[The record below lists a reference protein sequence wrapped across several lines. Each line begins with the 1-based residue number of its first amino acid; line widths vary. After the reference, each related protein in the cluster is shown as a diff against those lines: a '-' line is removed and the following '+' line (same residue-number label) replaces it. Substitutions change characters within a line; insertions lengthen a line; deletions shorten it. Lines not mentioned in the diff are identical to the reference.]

1 MKKNRLLYEKE
12 FEHDSCGVGF
22 VADIDGTRTNKVLQ
36 KAIQAVINLTHR
48 GATGSDKKTGD
59 GSGLLTQL
67 PLELFDEFLS
77 STTKDIPLGHLGVG
91 MFFMPKKTE
100 INHKESLE
108 IIKNSI
114 SKKGLS
120 LLAIREVPINP
131 SVLGQKA
138 LDVLPDI
145 YQFFV
150 SPKKFTNQDKFERD
164 LFLTR
169 KIIDNKA
176 LEEDI
181 QDLYCCSFSS
191 KTICYKGMLIAYQ
204 LDQFYLDLRNPNF
217 KTSIAVFHQRYS
229 TNTFPDWKLAHPYR
243 RIGHNGEINTLMGN
257 KNWMKARENS
267 VKSKVW
273 GKDIDT
279 IKPFIAPNGSDS
291 SDLDNALELLTLSG
305 RDILQSVCMLIP
317 EAYEKRP

>member
-22 VADIDGTRTNKVLQ
+22 VADIDGTRTNKVLK

-59 GSGLLTQL
+59 GAGLLTQL

-77 STTKDIPLGHLGVG
+77 SSVNDIPLGHLGVG

-114 SKKGLS
+114 SKKGLL

-138 LDVLPDI
+138 LDVLPDL
-145 YQFFV
+145 
-150 SPKKFTNQDKFERD
+150 S
-164 LFLTR
+164 
-169 KIIDNKA
+169 
-176 LEEDI
+176 
-181 QDLYCCSFSS
+181 
-191 KTICYKGMLIAYQ
+191 LIH
-204 LDQFYLDLRNPNF
+204 
-217 KTSIAVFHQRYS
+217 I
-229 TNTFPDWKLAHPYR
+229 
-243 RIGHNGEINTLMGN
+243 
-257 KNWMKARENS
+257 
-267 VKSKVW
+267 
-273 GKDIDT
+273 
-279 IKPFIAPNGSDS
+279 
-291 SDLDNALELLTLSG
+291 
-305 RDILQSVCMLIP
+305 
-317 EAYEKRP
+317 